1 MALFQTSVLKQYIHL
16 QDQASVD
23 KAYKKYQKYFLNPTI
38 QDNIRSS
45 KEEEYQG
52 IFLTELFV
60 NILDYTLK
68 PKADFNLVAEYK
80 NQTNARKADGA
91 ILLDDL
97 AIGVIELKG
106 TKTKDLESI
115 RKQAFDYKANQKGC
129 VYVITSNFEKLRF
142 YINDATEYEEFN
154 LFELSPERFAL
165 LYLCLQK
172 DNVLTNKPLKIKE
185 ASVVEEEQITKQFY
199 KDYSLFKRELYRDL
213 VKRNAKTL
221 KANASL
227 AKITSSAAER
237 SPEEIA
243 EQQKLEKNVKLTLFK
258 KSQKLIDR
266 YLFIFFAEDRG
277 LLPPNST
284 QQILDKWK
292 DDVEFGDDRPL
303 YTLFKQYFDFLDQ
316 GRAGTS
322 KRAEIYAYNGGLFKT
337 DTTLDSLDIDS
348 DLLYKHTSKLAA
360 YDFESQVDV
369 NILGHIFENSLNE
382 IESVNAEIEGAD
394 FDKQKSKRKK
404 DGVFYTPKYITKY
417 IVENA
422 VGKLCDEKKSA
433 LGFKEEEYF
442 KGRKN
447 RQKATIEKLV
457 GILDTYREWLLQIT
471 ICDPACGSG
480 AFLNQALDFLIKE
493 HTYIDELKAKIL
505 GGGIVFSD
513 IENTILE
520 NNIYGVDLNEESVE
534 IAKLSLWL
542 RTAQPRRKLNDLSSN
557 IKCGNSLID
566 SKAVAGDKAFHWE
579 TAFAKVFKKGGFD
592 VIIGNPPY
600 VRKQGLML
608 HYPEMCEFYEKKFQ
622 SATANYDIYAL
633 FMEKCYHLI
642 NELGIVS
649 FILPHK
655 FLVSDFGEGIRQFFK
670 EKTAV
675 EKLVHFGSEIVFEEA
690 STYTCIV
697 DLTKSIKNEVR
708 FKKLLPSEVF
718 EPFNWD
724 SISYLR
730 LSRSNWDLQNE
741 DILKV
746 VDTLKKQPYKIENV
760 FDRIFQGIA
769 SGGDKLFSLRAIS
782 LSEGVGLFY
791 SDILEKEVSIEMDIL
806 KPFIKGNQIAR
817 YEELDNTLYTLF
829 PYKLIDGKAT
839 PLNFG
844 VIEMQYPLAAKYY
857 KENENFL
864 RNREKGRFD
873 NDDEWFLYSR
883 SQGISGVEIPKI
895 MTQEISLGCNMTYD
909 ENGEFYHPTT
919 IYSFVKNEK
928 FEVDEKYYLG
938 ILNSKVMWFFLKNTG
953 TELRG
958 GYFRFKTNYLKPF
971 PLPEISDNSQVIIDK
986 VNFQLENNKLFQTFN
1001 DKFIKYLY
1009 SQFQLEKLSKKLQNW
1024 HELDFGEFIKELNK
1038 AIKANNKL
1046 REKAAVIDLGGPE
1059 GQPKHITPF
1068 DIVPMLTKKDEFE
1081 WLDLFEE
1088 NKQKAQAL
1096 QAQINQTD
1104 KEIDA
1109 MVYELYALT
1118 EDEIKIVE
1126 NS

>member
-1 MALFQTSVLKQYIHL
+1 MSLYQTSVLKNYINL
-16 QDQASVD
+16 QEKEIVT
-23 KAYKKYQKYFLNPTI
+23 KAYKKYVKYFLNPTI
-38 QDNIRSS
+38 QENIRGS

-80 NQTNARKADGA
+80 NQNNARKADGA
-91 ILLDDL
+91 ILNNDV

-106 TKTKDLESI
+106 TKTKNLESI

-142 YINDATEYEEFN
+142 YINDATEFEEFN

-172 DNVLTNKPLKIKE
+172 DNIINNVPLKIKE

-213 VKRNAKTL
+213 VKRNAKRL
-221 KANASL
+221 KNSSL
-227 AKITSSAAER
+227 LGTKQ
-237 SPEEIA
+237 SPDELTEEEKA
-243 EQQKLEKNVKLTLFK
+243 EQLKLEKNVKLTLFK

-292 DDVEFGDDRPL
+292 ADVDFGDDRPL
-303 YTLFKQYFDFLDQ
+303 YILFKQYFDFLDQ

-337 DTTLDSLDIDS
+337 DNTLDSLVIDS

-382 IESVNAEIEGAD
+382 IESVNAEIEGGD

-417 IVENA
+417 IVENT
-422 VGKLCDEKKSA
+422 VGKLCDEKKA
-433 LGFKEEEYF
+433 ELNFKEEEYF

-447 RQKATIEKLV
+447 RNKATITKLV
-457 GILDTYREWLLQIT
+457 NILDDYRNWLLQLT

-493 HTYIDELKAKIL
+493 HTYIDELKTKVL
-505 GGGIVFSD
+505 GGGLQFPD

-579 TAFAKVFKKGGFD
+579 TQFPKVFEKGGFD
-592 VIIGNPPY
+592 VVIGNPPY
-600 VRKQGLML
+600 VPTEYINIEDKIFLEKSYQSAFGRINL
-608 HYPEMCEFYEKKFQ
+608 YPIFYEKGILLLRENGFLGFITPYTILKNRYYKSARNFILKESKIHALIDFKGTLVFSDAAVDSIILILERSKSKYAGFLQISNIVNFQ
-622 SATANYDIYAL
+622 SNLYTETKVLLNEVLKTEDL
-633 FMEKCYHLI
+633 SLVTSVFEKIIKRVSKNSIPMKEIVNFNQGIITGGNKKYI
-642 NELGIVS
+642 TSVVSELTKPVITG
-649 FILPHK
+649 
-655 FLVSDFGEGIRQFFK
+655 SDFNRY
-670 EKTAV
+670 V
-675 EKLVHFGSEIVFEEA
+675 L
-690 STYTCIV
+690 
-697 DLTKSIKNEVR
+697 N
-708 FKKLLPSEVF
+708 
-718 EPFNWD
+718 N
-724 SISYLR
+724 
-730 LSRSNWDLQNE
+730 SNQL
-741 DILKV
+741 IIY
-746 VDTLKKQPYKIENV
+746 DT
-760 FDRIFQGIA
+760 
-769 SGGDKLFSLRAIS
+769 DKLHRPRKKEIFEVPERLILRQTGAYPICT
-782 LSEGVGLFY
+782 
-791 SDILEKEVSIEMDIL
+791 LEKQM
-806 KPFIKGNQIAR
+806 
-817 YEELDNTLYTLF
+817 YYTLDTVHNG
-829 PYKLIDGKAT
+829 LL
-839 PLNFG
+839 LN
-844 VIEMQYPLAAKYY
+844 
-857 KENENFL
+857 
-864 RNREKGRFD
+864 
-873 NDDEWFLYSR
+873 NDF
-883 SQGISGVEIPKI
+883 KI
-895 MTQEISLGCNMTYD
+895 RYILG
-909 ENGEFYHPTT
+909 
-919 IYSFVKNEK
+919 
-928 FEVDEKYYLG
+928 L
-938 ILNSKVMWFFLKNTG
+938 LNSKL
-953 TELRG
+953 
-958 GYFRFKTNYLKPF
+958 FRFLYENSINETGKVFAQVKIMYVD
-971 PLPEISDNSQVIIDK
+971 PLPIKKANNTIQNEFSILIDSMLDINSLQSKIIR
-986 VNFQLENNKLFQTFN
+986 TFLSFLT
-1001 DKFIKYLY
+1001 KKYL
-1009 SQFQLEKLSKKLQNW
+1009 LESISRKLKVW
-1024 HELDFGEFIKELNK
+1024 YELEFGDFIKELNK
-1038 AIKANNKL
+1038 AIKTSNKQRL
-1046 REKAAVIDLGGPE
+1046 KDGLQE
-1059 GQPKHITPF
+1059 
-1068 DIVPMLTKKDEFE
+1068 VPTLTKKDEFE
-1081 WLDLFEE
+1081 WLNLFEE

-1096 QAQINQTD
+1096 QTQINQTD

-1109 MVYELYALT
+1109 MVYELYGLT
-1118 EDEIKIVE
+1118 EDEIAIVE